1 MTLAETIKRIRPEL
15 DLYLLTDRN
24 VEKLAG
30 DPAASMIRR
39 VFYEVEE
46 LTEVHLNILEGVSGS
61 RCHSALR
68 QPEALRRAADRHL
81 PRAADRARQVDHEVE
96 LDP

>member
-1 MTLAETIKRIRPEL
+1 MTLARLIKRIRPEL
-15 DLYLLTDRN
+15 DIYLLTDRN

-46 LTEVHLNILEGVSGS
+46 LMEVHLNILEGVADRFSTP
-61 RCHSALR
+61 HLR
-68 QPEALRRAADRHL
+68 QPEEATPPGRSPRSTRCRSRAASRS
-81 PRAADRARQVDHEVE
+81 
-96 LDP
+96 

>member
-1 MTLAETIKRIRPEL
+1 MTLARTIKRIRPEL
-15 DLYLLTDRN
+15 DIYLLTDRQ

-46 LTEVHLNILEGVSGS
+46 LTEVHLNILEGVATALPRRTSTTSSATPRGRS
-61 RCHSALR
+61 APSTRCRS
-68 QPEALRRAADRHL
+68 RAASRS
-81 PRAADRARQVDHEVE
+81 
-96 LDP
+96 